1 MPGAGAAPLAREFGL
16 YQSAAYALPPARR
29 AAMVVAAQGSTRH
42 ILPCFDEPRYKAGAT
57 GSRSL
62 QP

>member
-29 AAMVVAAQGSTRH
+29 VAMVVAAQGSTRH

-57 GSRSL
+57 RS
-62 QP
+62 